1 MAGKHAACGWALVQM
16 HQQDGGLEPWCD
28 VGGNIADKFRSAT
41 DHRESGDLGA
51 MHRFDTEEIFEEMKQ
66 RLECQVDQ
74 MYKPRLGKA
83 AVGKTLYPRLR
94 CRKRSIY
101 GKVSGIWYGLEFVLV
116 WILMN
121 FGQMKCHETTP
132 GNPTD
137 ITAA

>member
-1 MAGKHAACGWALVQM
+1 MEDWSRGVTLVETLPTSSEVQRTIERAAIWA
-16 HQQDGGLEPWCD
+16 PC
-28 VGGNIADKFRSAT
+28 IA
-41 DHRESGDLGA
+41 L
-51 MHRFDTEEIFEEMKQ
+51 DTEEIFEEMKQ